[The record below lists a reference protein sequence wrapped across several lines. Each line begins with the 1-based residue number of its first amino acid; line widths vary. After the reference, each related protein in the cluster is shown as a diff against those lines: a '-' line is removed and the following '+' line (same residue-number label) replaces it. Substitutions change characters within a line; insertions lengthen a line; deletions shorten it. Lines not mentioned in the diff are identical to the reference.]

1 MQKRCHLKCKLIMHK
16 KLDCYVLVYRRLV
29 FYLKEETNDPEESSA
44 RRRSINKK
52 KIKESN
58 RNREHDIAVKR

>member
-1 MQKRCHLKCKLIMHK
+1 MQKRCHFKCKLIMHK

-52 KIKESN
+52 NIKESN
-58 RNREHDIAVKR
+58 RNREHDTAVKR

>member
-1 MQKRCHLKCKLIMHK
+1 MHK

-29 FYLKEETNDPEESSA
+29 FYLKEETNDPKESSA

-58 RNREHDIAVKR
+58 RNREHDIVIKR

>member
-1 MQKRCHLKCKLIMHK
+1 MHK

-44 RRRSINKK
+44 RQRSMNKK

>member
-1 MQKRCHLKCKLIMHK
+1 MHK

-44 RRRSINKK
+44 RQRSINKK

-58 RNREHDIAVKR
+58 RNREHDISVKR

>member
-1 MQKRCHLKCKLIMHK
+1 MHK

-44 RRRSINKK
+44 RQRSINKK
-52 KIKESN
+52 KDKG
-58 RNREHDIAVKR
+58 V

>member
-1 MQKRCHLKCKLIMHK
+1 MQKRCHSKCKLIMHK